1 MSPMEEMVERF
12 LDAAAR
18 GDLVK
23 VTSMLSHST
32 SLTNQKG
39 EKDWT
44 ALMMAARNGHF
55 DVVQTL
61 LSYGYSSLLEH
72 SFYKICYIYTPHIYT
87 PLYLYPLYLY
97 PLAPCFL

>member
-23 VTSMLSHST
+23 VTSMLSQSN

-61 LSYGYSSLLEH
+61 LSYGYPPLLEH
-72 SFYKICYIYTPHIYT
+72 YSRFAIYVPLAV
-87 PLYLYPLYLY
+87 LYLL
-97 PLAPCFL
+97 